1 MAVISFIVIMFYL
14 FMCAAAIV
22 AVIATVL
29 GIGGVGLLSFVSGIV
44 MAITGRK
51 SERSSIWR
59 IVGTIFLILGI
70 LVLALFGF
78 LAYMLLK

>member
-29 GIGGVGLLSFVSGIV
+29 GVGGVGLLSFVSGIV
-44 MAITGRK
+44 LTITGKK

-59 IVGTIFLILGI
+59 IIGTVLLILGI
-70 LVLALFGF
+70 LALALFGF
-78 LAYMLLK
+78 LAYMFLK

>member
-14 FMCAAAIV
+14 FMCATAIV

-29 GIGGVGLLSFVSGIV
+29 GVGGVGLLSFVSGIV
-44 MAITGRK
+44 LTITGKK
-51 SERSSIWR
+51 SEHSAIWR

>member
-1 MAVISFIVIMFYL
+1 MAVISFIVIMSYL
-14 FMCAAAIV
+14 FLCAAAIV

-29 GIGGVGLLSFVSGIV
+29 GVGGVGLLSFVSGIV
-44 MAITGRK
+44 LAITGKK

-59 IVGTIFLILGI
+59 IIGTVLLILGI

-78 LAYMLLK
+78 LAYMFLK